1 MTSRMKT
8 VTCHSFDDDGEVSLA
23 VSQGYVAASCSQVSY
38 SLQVAPSWL
47 DELSG
52 VSCSNNKHIISD
64 LEINY
69 EPFLN
74 PIFKNRFFEDARS
87 TSVQTCD
94 PDGRLHHIVATPRL
108 LGRHQPISA
117 EGQSV
122 VVAGH
127 QVPGDGAGGRPR
139 KKNQKKTKMMRRTVQ
154 WEKREHGMTCTCS
167 IIITMIDYYDDSLDI
182 YAVMSP
188 LM

>member
-64 LEINY
+64 LEIK
-69 EPFLN
+69 
-74 PIFKNRFFEDARS
+74 IFQNRFFGDARS

-108 LGRHQPISA
+108 LGRHQPVSA

-122 VVAGH
+122 VVTGH

-139 KKNQKKTKMMRRTVQ
+139 KKNQKKRKMMRRTVQ
-154 WEKREHGMTCTCS
+154 WEGREHGMTCTCS
-167 IIITMIDYYDDSLDI
+167 IIITITMTDYYDDSLDI

-188 LM
+188 LT